1 MKKNLLQVMILVAI
15 LMIPL
20 RTLYSNYPKL
30 LWLWTIL
37 YFSIGF
43 TSSYVIKKLD
53 KKDKK

>member
-1 MKKNLLQVMILVAI
+1 MRKYLLQVMIPVAI
-15 LMIPL
+15 LTIPL
-20 RTLYSNYPKL
+20 RILYSNYPKL

-53 KKDKK
+53 KKGKK

>member
-1 MKKNLLQVMILVAI
+1 MKKDLLQVMIPVAI
-15 LMIPL
+15 LTIPL
-20 RTLYSNYPKL
+20 RILYSDYPKL

-53 KKDKK
+53 KKGKK

>member
-15 LMIPL
+15 LTIPL
-20 RTLYSNYPKL
+20 RILYSNYPKL

-43 TSSYVIKKLD
+43 TSSYAIKRLD
-53 KKDKK
+53 RKGKK

>member
-1 MKKNLLQVMILVAI
+1 MKKNLLQVMIPVAI

-20 RTLYSNYPKL
+20 RILYSNYPKL

-53 KKDKK
+53 KKVKK

>member
-1 MKKNLLQVMILVAI
+1 MKKNLLQVMIPVAI

-20 RTLYSNYPKL
+20 RILYSNYPKL

-53 KKDKK
+53 KKIKK

>member
-1 MKKNLLQVMILVAI
+1 MKKNLLQVMIPVAI

-20 RTLYSNYPKL
+20 RILYSNYLKL

-53 KKDKK
+53 KKGKK